1 MQKGGKHPGY
11 ESLMTELGSG
21 WTGQVT
27 DTPRPATAS
36 GDAEY
41 YAIIWRSSTLRPC
54 AGWSGLRYFVDN
66 DGGPSGKGPDN
77 FSREPAFGCYA
88 YGPADKP
95 AKGDFIL
102 AAYHATFQGGAKSP
116 QIDAEVKHLTEVFA
130 AMQAAWPEEK
140 DHIIVG
146 DFNCTPPQIATLLPN
161 IQDRT
166 TGSGSTLNNSG
177 KITANL
183 YDHVLVRDGQ
193 ATAEMQ
199 GNATVLDV
207 RPVAGSPSAYF
218 STMSDHLPIVVVLKA
233 SKDDD

>member
-1 MQKGGKHPGY
+1 MK
-11 ESLMTELGSG
+11 ELGPG

-102 AAYHATFQGGAKSP
+102 AAYPARP
-116 QIDAEVKHLTEVFA
+116 
-130 AMQAAWPEEK
+130 
-140 DHIIVG
+140 
-146 DFNCTPPQIATLLPN
+146 PPQTEFPGGDTDAFCADP
-161 IQDRT
+161 
-166 TGSGSTLNNSG
+166 
-177 KITANL
+177 
-183 YDHVLVRDGQ
+183 
-193 ATAEMQ
+193 
-199 GNATVLDV
+199 
-207 RPVAGSPSAYF
+207 PSPES
-218 STMSDHLPIVVVLKA
+218 
-233 SKDDD
+233 

>member
-1 MQKGGKHPGY
+1 
-11 ESLMTELGSG
+11 
-21 WTGQVT
+21 
-27 DTPRPATAS
+27 
-36 GDAEY
+36 
-41 YAIIWRSSTLRPC
+41 
-54 AGWSGLRYFVDN
+54 
-66 DGGPSGKGPDN
+66 
-77 FSREPAFGCYA
+77 
-88 YGPADKP
+88 
-95 AKGDFIL
+95 
-102 AAYHATFQGGAKSP
+102 
-116 QIDAEVKHLTEVFA
+116 
-130 AMQAAWPEEK
+130 MQAAWPEEK

-161 IQDRT
+161 FQDRT
-166 TGSGSTLNNSG
+166 TGSGSTLNHSG
-177 KITANL
+177 DVTANL